1 MDRVRASIVGGSGY
15 TGGELLRILLG
26 HAGVE
31 VAQITS
37 ERFVG
42 QPVGTVHPN
51 LRQRTELRFVGR
63 ESLAPCDVLFLCLP
77 HGETAR
83 QLDTFLPLAPRI
95 VDLSADFRLKDPSAY
110 EKWYGLTHPKPALL
124 PLFAYGIPE
133 LHREEI
139 RNASFVA
146 TAGCN
151 ATATIL
157 ALHPLFAAGVVRRD
171 SVVVEVKAGS
181 SEGGNASSQ
190 ATHHPERAHCI
201 RSYKPTG
208 HRHQAEILQELE
220 NGEPLGLHF
229 SATAVD
235 LVRGLQLT
243 AHLFPSA
250 PLDDKGVWR
259 IYRQAYGSEP
269 FVRIVKSREG
279 NYRYPEPKLLWGT
292 NTCDVGF
299 ELDADSG
306 RLVVVAALDNLVKG
320 GAGQAVQCLNLMLG
334 LPETTGLEFPGLH
347 PV

>member
-1 MDRVRASIVGGSGY
+1 MDRIRASIVGGSGY

-26 HAGVE
+26 HPGVG
-31 VAQITS
+31 VAQVTS

-63 ESLAPCDVLFLCLP
+63 DALVPCDALFLCLP

-83 QLDTFLPLAPRI
+83 QIDAFLPLAPR
-95 VDLSADFRLKDPSAY
+95 VLDLSADFRLKEPSAY
-110 EKWYGLTHPKPALL
+110 EKWYGLVHPRPDLL
-124 PLFAYGIPE
+124 PKFAYGIPE

-139 RNASFVA
+139 RAASLVA

-171 SVVVEVKAGS
+171 AVVVEVKAGS

-208 HRHQAEILQELE
+208 HRHQAEILQEL
-220 NGEPLGLHF
+220 GADGPLGLHF

-243 AHLFPSA
+243 AHLFPSS
-250 PLDDKGVWR
+250 PLDEKALWR

-299 ELDADSG
+299 EVDEDSG
-306 RLVVVAALDNLVKG
+306 RLVVMAALDNLVKG